1 MFAVVRQLIDRL
13 VHIGQCRVA
22 LLFLEAFV
30 NLGLPAAGE
39 FLERAHIQV
48 AVVKVRLQ
56 LGHVLD
62 QKAPVLAD
70 GVAAQGR
77 GAFGHVLFQ
86 EIQDLLLGVGFAR
99 GRCLDL
105 VDQAAFAVRALVPGV
120 HLVQQFIAL
129 VDHQHRALDAGRQV
143 RAGHDHGDLQQA
155 FLFRV
160 EAGHLAID
168 PDQVLVRLGQGF
180 RGRGGIDF
188 RHAGIVADGGL
199 STIRS
204 MNPSLTLT
212 LLLAAGLLVHVAL
225 KLWLNARQVRHVAK
239 HRDAVPAA
247 YAHTITLPD
256 HQKAADYTL
265 AKARLAQWDI
275 LLDAVLLLGWTLLG
289 GLDVL
294 NQWLLTF
301 MQPGLSQQLALVVGF
316 VLIGGLIGL
325 PLSLM
330 QTFGVEQRFG
340 FNKMTPALW
349 ISDLLKGVLLGTVLG
364 LPLLALVLWLMDVGG
379 TLWWL
384 WAWGALVVW
393 QLFLMAIAPN
403 VIMPLFNKFTPLEDE
418 SLKARVQAL
427 MQRAGFQA
435 KGFFVMDGSRRSAHS
450 NAFFTGFGASKRVVF
465 FDTLLKQLSPAEM
478 EAVLAHELGH
488 FKHRHIV
495 KMMAVSFATT
505 LAGLALLGWL
515 AQQAWFYTGLG
526 VVPNMNGSN
535 SALALVLF
543 MLVVPVFSF
552 FLAPLSSWR
561 SRVQEFEADAYAAS
575 QTPAADLASALLK
588 LYQDNAST
596 LTPDPLFVKF
606 YYSHPP
612 ASERLARM
620 RGLAG
625 AH

>member
-1 MFAVVRQLIDRL
+1 
-13 VHIGQCRVA
+13 
-22 LLFLEAFV
+22 
-30 NLGLPAAGE
+30 
-39 FLERAHIQV
+39 
-48 AVVKVRLQ
+48 
-56 LGHVLD
+56 
-62 QKAPVLAD
+62 
-70 GVAAQGR
+70 
-77 GAFGHVLFQ
+77 
-86 EIQDLLLGVGFAR
+86 
-99 GRCLDL
+99 
-105 VDQAAFAVRALVPGV
+105 
-120 HLVQQFIAL
+120 
-129 VDHQHRALDAGRQV
+129 
-143 RAGHDHGDLQQA
+143 
-155 FLFRV
+155 
-160 EAGHLAID
+160 
-168 PDQVLVRLGQGF
+168 
-180 RGRGGIDF
+180 
-188 RHAGIVADGGL
+188 
-199 STIRS
+199 

-212 LLLAAGLLVHVAL
+212 LLLAVGLLAHVVL
-225 KLWLNARQVRHVAK
+225 KFWLNARQVRHVAQ
-239 HRDAVPAA
+239 HRAAVPQA
-247 YAHTITLPD
+247 YAQTIALVD

-265 AKARLAQWDI
+265 AKARLGQWDI
-275 LLDAVLLLGWTLLG
+275 LLDALLLLGWTLLG
-289 GLDVL
+289 GLDAL
-294 NQWLLTF
+294 NQWLLSF
-301 MQPGLSQQLALVVGF
+301 MQPGLVQQMTLILAFMLV
-316 VLIGGLIGL
+316 GGIVGL

-349 ISDLLKGVLLGTVLG
+349 VTDLLKGLLLGAVLG

-379 TLWWL
+379 SLWWL
-384 WAWGALVVW
+384 WAWGALVLW

-403 VIMPLFNKFTPLEDE
+403 VIMPLFNKFTPLEDDA
-418 SLKARVQAL
+418 LKARVQAL

-465 FDTLLKQLSPAEM
+465 FDTLLKQLSTAEM

-488 FKHRHIV
+488 FKHRHIA

-505 LAGLALLGWL
+505 LLGLALLGWL

-526 VVPNMNGSN
+526 VVPNMSGSN

-543 MLVVPVFSF
+543 MLAVPVFSF

-620 RGLAG
+620 RSLAG

>member
-1 MFAVVRQLIDRL
+1 MAVPP
-13 VHIGQCRVA
+13 
-22 LLFLEAFV
+22 FW
-30 NLGLPAAGE
+30 
-39 FLERAHIQV
+39 
-48 AVVKVRLQ
+48 
-56 LGHVLD
+56 
-62 QKAPVLAD
+62 
-70 GVAAQGR
+70 
-77 GAFGHVLFQ
+77 
-86 EIQDLLLGVGFAR
+86 LGVRPCAR
-99 GRCLDL
+99 R
-105 VDQAAFAVRALVPGV
+105 FFVR
-120 HLVQQFIAL
+120 
-129 VDHQHRALDAGRQV
+129 
-143 RAGHDHGDLQQA
+143 
-155 FLFRV
+155 
-160 EAGHLAID
+160 
-168 PDQVLVRLGQGF
+168 
-180 RGRGGIDF
+180 RGGLLQSS
-188 RHAGIVADGGL
+188 A
-199 STIRS
+199 

-212 LLLAAGLLVHVAL
+212 LLLAVGLLAHVVL
-225 KLWLNARQVRHVAK
+225 KFWLNARQVRHVAQ
-239 HRDAVPAA
+239 HRAAVPQA
-247 YAHTITLPD
+247 YAQTIALVD

-265 AKARLAQWDI
+265 AKAQLGQWDI
-275 LLDAVLLLGWTLLG
+275 LLDALLLLGWTLLG
-289 GLDVL
+289 GLDAL
-294 NQWLLTF
+294 NQWLLSF
-301 MQPGLSQQLALVVGF
+301 MQPGLVQQMTLILAFMLV
-316 VLIGGLIGL
+316 GGIVGL

-349 ISDLLKGVLLGTVLG
+349 VTDLLKGLLLGAVLG

-379 TLWWL
+379 SLWWL
-384 WAWGALVVW
+384 WAWGALVLW

-403 VIMPLFNKFTPLEDE
+403 VIMPLFNKFTPLEDDA
-418 SLKARVQAL
+418 LKARVQAL

-465 FDTLLKQLSPAEM
+465 FDTLLKQLSTAEM

-505 LAGLALLGWL
+505 LLGLALLGWL

-596 LTPDPLFVKF
+596 LTPDPMFVKF

-612 ASERLARM
+612 ASERIARM
-620 RGLAG
+620 V
-625 AH
+625 AHG

>member
-1 MFAVVRQLIDRL
+1 MQ
-13 VHIGQCRVA
+13 
-22 LLFLEAFV
+22 
-30 NLGLPAAGE
+30 
-39 FLERAHIQV
+39 
-48 AVVKVRLQ
+48 
-56 LGHVLD
+56 
-62 QKAPVLAD
+62 
-70 GVAAQGR
+70 
-77 GAFGHVLFQ
+77 
-86 EIQDLLLGVGFAR
+86 
-99 GRCLDL
+99 
-105 VDQAAFAVRALVPGV
+105 
-120 HLVQQFIAL
+120 
-129 VDHQHRALDAGRQV
+129 
-143 RAGHDHGDLQQA
+143 
-155 FLFRV
+155 
-160 EAGHLAID
+160 
-168 PDQVLVRLGQGF
+168 
-180 RGRGGIDF
+180 
-188 RHAGIVADGGL
+188 GGL
-199 STIRS
+199 LQWAT

-212 LLLAAGLLVHVAL
+212 GLLALGLLANVAL
-225 KLWLNARQVRHVAK
+225 KLWLNARQVRHVAA
-239 HRDAVPAA
+239 HRGAVPVDHAA
-247 YAHTITLPD
+247 TITLAD

-265 AKARLAQWDI
+265 AKARLSQIDI
-275 LLDAVLLLGWTLLG
+275 LLDAVVLTGWTLLG
-289 GLDVL
+289 GLDAL
-294 NQWLLTF
+294 NQWLLGW
-301 MQPGLSQQLALVVGF
+301 MGPGLVQQMALIVAFMLV
-316 VLIGGLIGL
+316 GGLIGM
-325 PLSLM
+325 PLSLV

-349 ISDLLKGVLLGTVLG
+349 LSDLLKGLLVGAVLG
-364 LPLLALVLWLMDVGG
+364 LPLLWVVLWLMQAGG

-384 WAWGALVVW
+384 WAWGALVAW
-393 QLFLMAIAPN
+393 QLLLMAIAPN

-465 FDTLLKQLSPAEM
+465 FDTLLQQLNPGEM

-488 FKHRHIV
+488 FKHKHIV

-526 VVPNMNGSN
+526 VVPNMSGSN

-575 QTPAADLASALLK
+575 QASAADLASALLK

-620 RGLAG
+620 RSPAG
-625 AH
+625 VR

>member
-1 MFAVVRQLIDRL
+1 MAV
-13 VHIGQCRVA
+13 
-22 LLFLEAFV
+22 
-30 NLGLPAAGE
+30 P
-39 FLERAHIQV
+39 
-48 AVVKVRLQ
+48 
-56 LGHVLD
+56 
-62 QKAPVLAD
+62 P
-70 GVAAQGR
+70 
-77 GAFGHVLFQ
+77 FG
-86 EIQDLLLGVGFAR
+86 LGVRPCAR
-99 GRCLDL
+99 R
-105 VDQAAFAVRALVPGV
+105 FFVR
-120 HLVQQFIAL
+120 
-129 VDHQHRALDAGRQV
+129 
-143 RAGHDHGDLQQA
+143 
-155 FLFRV
+155 
-160 EAGHLAID
+160 
-168 PDQVLVRLGQGF
+168 
-180 RGRGGIDF
+180 RGGLLQSS
-188 RHAGIVADGGL
+188 A
-199 STIRS
+199 

-212 LLLAAGLLVHVAL
+212 LLLAVGLLAHVVL
-225 KLWLNARQVRHVAK
+225 KFWLNARQVRHVAQ
-239 HRDAVPAA
+239 HRAAVPQA
-247 YAHTITLPD
+247 YAQTIALVD

-265 AKARLAQWDI
+265 AKARLGQWDI
-275 LLDAVLLLGWTLLG
+275 LLDALLLLGWTLLG
-289 GLDVL
+289 GLDAL
-294 NQWLLTF
+294 NQWLLSF
-301 MQPGLSQQLALVVGF
+301 MQPGLVQQMTLILAFMLV
-316 VLIGGLIGL
+316 GGIVGL

-349 ISDLLKGVLLGTVLG
+349 VTDLLKGLLLGAVLG

-379 TLWWL
+379 SLWWL
-384 WAWGALVVW
+384 WAWGALVLW

-403 VIMPLFNKFTPLEDE
+403 VIMPLFNKFTPLEDDA
-418 SLKARVQAL
+418 LKARVQAL

-488 FKHRHIV
+488 FKHKHIV
-495 KMMAVSFATT
+495 KMMAVSFVTT

-515 AQQAWFYTGLG
+515 AQQVWFYTGLG
-526 VVPNMNGSN
+526 VSPNMSGSN

-620 RGLAG
+620 RSLAG